1 MTKICCAHSHRPPI
15 GSARRYRRAS
25 LAPRPRIPASSL
37 TMAALS
43 APVSF
48 RASAPAASFRRAAAR
63 TGARLPAVRA
73 RARLACAAAA
83 KNYNVTLLPGDGIG
97 PEIMKVAK
105 EVLMEVGSQHDI
117 AFDFTEALVGGAAI
131 DATGVPLPPETLA
144 TCQASDAVLLAAIGG
159 YADRRPTTHRAPPPL
174 ATSHSRGAATSPSR
188 PLHPEEASRRAS
200 PASREDSSAA
210 AAFRLRRDST
220 TPALPGFFRLGG
232 TSRPRSSR

>member
-1 MTKICCAHSHRPPI
+1 
-15 GSARRYRRAS
+15 
-25 LAPRPRIPASSL
+25 
-37 TMAALS
+37 MAAL
-43 APVSF
+43 AGC
-48 RASAPAASFRRAAAR
+48 RAVRLTAPARVNSLKRSASVRQSAVRRWPC
-63 TGARLPAVRA
+63 PAVRA

-105 EVLMEVGSQHDI
+105 EVLVEVGSQHDI

-210 AAFRLRRDST
+210 AAFRL
-220 TPALPGFFRLGG
+220 
-232 TSRPRSSR
+232 

>member
-1 MTKICCAHSHRPPI
+1 
-15 GSARRYRRAS
+15 
-25 LAPRPRIPASSL
+25 
-37 TMAALS
+37 MAALS

-105 EVLMEVGSQHDI
+105 EVLVEVGSQHDI

-131 DATGVPLPPETLA
+131 DATGVPLPPL
-144 TCQASDAVLLAAIGG
+144 SLI
-159 YADRRPTTHRAPPPL
+159 HI
-174 ATSHSRGAATSPSR
+174 
-188 PLHPEEASRRAS
+188 
-200 PASREDSSAA
+200 
-210 AAFRLRRDST
+210 
-220 TPALPGFFRLGG
+220 
-232 TSRPRSSR
+232 